1 MGNCIVL
8 QKEVIRVIRP
18 DGEILEYKAPRKVR
32 HVLTE
37 FAGHAIS
44 DTLPVIRHLHPDA
57 NMVAG
62 REYYLLPLPAGV
74 PTGTGKR
81 AITFSKPDVA
91 AAGGQETG
99 KVVRIK
105 LVISK
110 QELQAM
116 LQKGGVTVGD
126 MIPAEFQ
133 KEEIENGVDDKII
146 SSRRWKPK
154 LESIPEVN

>member
-1 MGNCIVL
+1 M

-32 HVLTE
+32 HVLSE
-37 FAGHAIS
+37 FGGHAIS
-44 DTLPVIRHLHPDA
+44 DTLPVIRHLHPEA
-57 NMVAG
+57 NMVVG

-81 AITFSKPDVA
+81 AVAFSKPDVA
-91 AAGGQETG
+91 AAEGQGTE

-105 LVISK
+105 LIISK
-110 QELQAM
+110 HELQAM
-116 LQKGGVTVGD
+116 LQKGAVTVGD
-126 MIPAEFQ
+126 MIPEFQ
-133 KEEIENGVDDKII
+133 KEEIENGVDSLSVDDDNKI
-146 SSRRWKPK
+146 SCRRWKPK